1 MARVWNRVQ
10 EPSTVRLVTLLT
22 HGSIQARRGM
32 IAAMRITAT
41 AGCRRD
47 FAAPESDLV
56 RAMADLLSHHRLDDG
71 PIDLQDLVGD
81 EDPWKDLD
89 TALES
94 IVESLDQP
102 EDRREAAH
110 AGFLVALMADDPD
123 GDALRTARLIARALH
138 ADDQIAIDLEASATA
153 EAKIAEA
160 DLFRRFLSWKTGVD
174 LDTVVDRLQHEL
186 PVVETP
192 TEVVEELRR
201 RIGSS
206 AAGTVGAELGNF
218 YRDTGFDIP
227 GSPGTLP
234 LEVLGSHDVHHIL
247 TGYDAGPEDEVYLAV
262 YTAAN
267 SRRGGT
273 EYLAVIALQWHQGI
287 RLGVFDPARA
297 ILDPVKMIE
306 AARRGDET
314 PVDLTELDWDW
325 MALLDLPLEEARSNL
340 GIPPGGSWIP
350 GGRWDA
356 GLREE

>member
-1 MARVWNRVQ
+1 
-10 EPSTVRLVTLLT
+10 
-22 HGSIQARRGM
+22 
-32 IAAMRITAT
+32 MRITAT
-41 AGCRRD
+41 AGGSRD
-47 FAAPESDLV
+47 FAGPEAELV
-56 RAMADLLSHHRLDDG
+56 RAMAELLSHHHLEDRAV
-71 PIDLQDLVGD
+71 DLRDLVG
-81 EDPWKDLD
+81 ETDPWEDQTAALRMID
-89 TALES
+89 EALER
-94 IVESLDQP
+94 P

-110 AGFLVALMADDPD
+110 AGFMVALMADDPD
-123 GDALRTARLIARALH
+123 GDGLRAARQVALALH
-138 ADDQIAIDLEASATA
+138 ADDLVAIDLEASATA
-153 EAKIAEA
+153 EAAVAEA
-160 DLFRRFLSWKTGVD
+160 DLFRRFLSWKTGVE
-174 LDTVVDRLQHEL
+174 LDVIADRLQRQL

-192 TEVVEELRR
+192 LEIVEDLRR
-201 RIGSS
+201 RIL
-206 AAGTVGAELGNF
+206 AAAPGTVGAELGNF

-273 EYLAVIALQWHQGI
+273 EYLAVITLQFHQGI

-297 ILDPVKMIE
+297 VLDPNEMVE

-325 MALLDLPLEEARSNL
+325 MALLELPIEEARSRL
-340 GIPPGGSWIP
+340 GIPPGGSWRP

-356 GLREE
+356 GLNAD